1 MTTTD
6 CSDRSSSG
14 ANVRPCAALT
24 PSSGKTA
31 AETSATTTLSGSA
44 TPDSSRLRER
54 AKRVTQID
62 RQ

>member
-1 MTTTD
+1 
-6 CSDRSSSG
+6 
-14 ANVRPCAALT
+14 VRPCAALT